1 MESALSGIEEEFN
14 EKWER
19 NEIIGWEHST
29 SSSSRGNTDSLY
41 CVACTFQKR
50 ILSVIPKK
58 KKIIKHQAPNS
69 LPNKRCLTAT

>member
-58 KKIIKHQAPNS
+58 KK
-69 LPNKRCLTAT
+69 